1 MSHESRNLPWLILT
15 FIIAFI
21 KKNQLEDLYY
31 MPQYG
36 EASSYWVNEAL
47 KECALVGV
55 GGFIVGLIIG
65 KILKSERPSV
75 FGFIIAIIAFMG
87 WTP

>member
-1 MSHESRNLPWLILT
+1 MKKALRIGYNRWYCDENFAEH
-15 FIIAFI
+15 IAFI

-65 KILKSERPSV
+65 KSLKANALACLAS
-75 FGFIIAIIAFMG
+75 
-87 WTP
+87 